1 MAKRPFKVVIVGA
14 SLTGL
19 ATAIALESA
28 GIDYVILEGGVIAP
42 NVGATIALMGPAF
55 RILDQLG
62 CYEDLLAAAN
72 RPTEV
77 MRLSKPNGV
86 PLQVAL
92 GNMQHLESR

>member
-1 MAKRPFKVVIVGA
+1 MAKKPFRVVIVGA

-28 GIDYVILEGGVIAP
+28 GIDYIVLEGGVVAP
-42 NVGATIALMGPAF
+42 AIGATIALMGPAF

-62 CYEDLLAAAN
+62 CYEDIVEASN

-77 MRLSKPNGV
+77 MRLRKPSGV
-86 PLQVAL
+86 PWQESF
-92 GNMQHLESR
+92 GNMEHLIAR